1 MSVLNRK
8 LFNRGGR
15 VSSRGVGITS
25 GLASPVRGYKIGG
38 NVVDEN
44 LVASA
49 PSSTAGTTSTDL
61 GEDFRTNLEMLRG
74 LGITPERKPFS
85 KLAAASPALLTLG
98 ANLLSGGSYRG
109 GLPGALD
116 ILGQATAAAAPQFA
130 EAIKAKREC
139 FEDCQEILLG
149 IKNLEDR
156 IKEGENLIEEKKDF
170 KGSFAERYAKK

>member
-49 PSSTAGTTSTDL
+49 PSSTAGTTSTGFADAF
-61 GEDFRTNLEMLRG
+61 EKNLETLRG
-74 LGITPERKPFS
+74 LNIVPERKPFS

-98 ANLLSGGSYRG
+98 SQLLSGGSYRG
-109 GLPGALD
+109 V
-116 ILGQATAAAAPQFA
+116 
-130 EAIKAKREC
+130 
-139 FEDCQEILLG
+139 
-149 IKNLEDR
+149 
-156 IKEGENLIEEKKDF
+156 
-170 KGSFAERYAKK
+170 GS